1 MARIVARA
9 RPIEMAMASARV
21 RARPIEM
28 ARAMAYAKG
37 KGAYALMTAFAS
49 WLPLAQQEPSL
60 RSIKQ
65 P

>member
-37 KGAYALMTAFAS
+37 NGPMLS
-49 WLPLAQQEPSL
+49 
-60 RSIKQ
+60 
-65 P
+65 